1 MPEAKRLISGLHDM
15 AVMRQPVEQGGRHL
29 GIAKDAR
36 PFGEGQ
42 IEGWPGFMK
51 NSPKIGLLF

>member
-1 MPEAKRLISGLHDM
+1 MLFQLYSDLSQEQKSKALELL
-15 AVMRQPVEQGGRHL
+15 PVSVRHFSD
-29 GIAKDAR
+29 I
-36 PFGEGQ
+36 